1 MASTAQHQDI
11 SDRFLEHAEREF
23 EQGDLLQ
30 ASEKA
35 WGAVAH
41 YVKSVAH
48 EEGWPDGTHGD
59 IAKNARKLIV
69 LTDDPNTNRR
79 MFQAMNALHVN
90 FYEDDLDED
99 DVRISVQNAGTLLA
113 EIKIA
118 RPRLQGQP

>member
-1 MASTAQHQDI
+1 MASIAQHQDI
-11 SDRFLEHAEREF
+11 SERFLEHARREL

-30 ASEKA
+30 ASEKSR
-35 WGAVAH
+35 GAVAH
-41 YVKSVAH
+41 YVKSIAH

-59 IAKNARKLIV
+59 KSKNARKLIV

-99 DVRISVQNAGTLLA
+99 DVRISVQDARTLIDA
-113 EIKIA
+113 MKTA
-118 RPRLQGQP
+118 RPRLR

>member
-1 MASTAQHQDI
+1 MASIAQHQDI
-11 SDRFLEHAEREF
+11 CERFLEHAWREF

-59 IAKNARKLIV
+59 IARNARKLIV
-69 LTDDPNTNRR
+69 LTDDPNTNRVI
-79 MFQAMNALHVN
+79 FQATNALHVN

-99 DVRISVQNAGTLLA
+99 DVRISVQDAGTLLA
-113 EIKIA
+113 EMKKV
-118 RPRLQGQP
+118 RPRLQQA

>member
-1 MASTAQHQDI
+1 MASIAQHQDI
-11 SDRFLEHAEREF
+11 CERFLEHARHEF

-59 IAKNARKLIV
+59 IARNARKLIV
-69 LTDDPNTNRR
+69 LTDDPNTNRVI
-79 MFQAMNALHVN
+79 FQATNALHVN

-99 DVRISVQNAGTLLA
+99 DVRISVQDAGTLLA
-113 EIKIA
+113 EMKKV
-118 RPRLQGQP
+118 RPRLQQA